1 MSPVVWRITST
12 STNGWYTHL
21 SEQYEGLAEAKGRPK
36 QYDNCILDD
45 WKNGYNSQDA
55 LTLVHIFLPPGLAGD
70 YFSFCLSLFTSSDMD
85 SAGQVPAFRCIGSL
99 LETLACSSRNLSPSN
114 TGGELITYLYSRE
127 KVSVL

>member
-1 MSPVVWRITST
+1 MSPVVWRISST

-55 LTLVHIFLPPGLAGD
+55 LTLARIFLPPGLAGD

-85 SAGQVPAFRCIGSL
+85 SAGQVPAFTQDDMALVRTLIEQARLTQQNLPSQMPLPHPNAIG
-99 LETLACSSRNLSPSN
+99 
-114 TGGELITYLYSRE
+114 
-127 KVSVL
+127 K